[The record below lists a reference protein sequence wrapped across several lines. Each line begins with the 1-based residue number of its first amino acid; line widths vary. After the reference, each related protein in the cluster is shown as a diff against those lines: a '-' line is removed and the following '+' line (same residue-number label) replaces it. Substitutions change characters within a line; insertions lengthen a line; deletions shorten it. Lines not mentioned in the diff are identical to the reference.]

1 MQCDEVIRELAVP
14 TDDRDSI
21 ALAEHLANCP
31 LCAEWAKRDAEFDR
45 LWDATRPVEP
55 SSQAWDAAWSHIAS
69 SLDSST
75 PVDFKAFTSST
86 APLNGSVAAVET
98 PYGLPSNSAGSRAWN
113 WAAIGL
119 IGLAQAAAILIAV
132 GWTWRISSRSS
143 LPQTTVAT
151 HSATSTQDSSPAA
164 KKSDLLAASS
174 VEIEAGRWV
183 VIRVED
189 PVVKVVDL
197 TPDGISY
204 SVDDWLLAFNAA
216 EAIAN
221 PVVAMKE

>member
-1 MQCDEVIRELAVP
+1 MHCDEVIHELAVP
-14 TDDRDSI
+14 TDDGDSV

-31 LCAEWAKRDAEFDR
+31 SCAAWAKRDAEFDR

-55 SSQAWDAAWSHIAS
+55 SSEAWDSLWCDIASSIDSKTPQEFTAHIAS
-69 SLDSST
+69 T
-75 PVDFKAFTSST
+75 V
-86 APLNGSVAAVET
+86 PLNGSVYTSDT
-98 PYGLPSNSAGSRAWN
+98 PFGPSTISSRPRSRN

-119 IGLAQAAAILIAV
+119 IGLAQAAAVLLAV
-132 GWTWRISSRSS
+132 GWTWHSSSR
-143 LPQTTVAT
+143 PDT
-151 HSATSTQDSSPAA
+151 
-164 KKSDLLAASS
+164 

-189 PVVKVVDL
+189 SAVKVVDL

>member
-1 MQCDEVIRELAVP
+1 MELGSNRL
-14 TDDRDSI
+14 DRSGPGRCHPYRRGVD
-21 ALAEHLANCP
+21 LA
-31 LCAEWAKRDAEFDR
+31 
-45 LWDATRPVEP
+45 
-55 SSQAWDAAWSHIAS
+55 
-69 SLDSST
+69 
-75 PVDFKAFTSST
+75 
-86 APLNGSVAAVET
+86 
-98 PYGLPSNSAGSRAWN
+98 
-113 WAAIGL
+113 
-119 IGLAQAAAILIAV
+119 
-132 GWTWRISSRSS
+132 ISSRSS